1 MIVIEDEAREVGAF
15 LAWVIVAGVAVGPRP
30 EPLDALIERLEDRIR
45 RERTLEFLK
54 DDPIVRAYRK
64 FFWKVGIDPTKTR
77 PSAEALARRV
87 LRGSRIP
94 AINNVVDAGNAASL
108 ETMIPIGL
116 YDVKKLEGRLRL
128 RRAVPGEEF
137 RPIGGRAERLTGREI
152 VLADDA
158 RVVHLFPHRDSDE
171 TKVTEGTNEVL
182 VVACGVPGVEEGL
195 VVRAASLAAR
205 LIAEHCGGEVLER
218 VSLQT

>member
-1 MIVIEDEAREVGAF
+1 MILVEEGAREAGAF
-15 LAWVIVAGVAVGPRP
+15 LAWVTVAGVSVGPRP
-30 EPLDALIERLEDRIR
+30 DPLDGLIAELEERVR
-45 RERTLEFLK
+45 RERTLESLK
-54 DDPIVRAYRK
+54 DDPVVRAYRR
-64 FFWKVGIDPTKTR
+64 FFWRVGIDPTKTR

-94 AINNVVDAGNAASL
+94 TINNVVDAGNAASL
-108 ETMIPIGL
+108 ETMVPIGL
-116 YDVKKLEGRLRL
+116 YDVARLEGVLRL

-137 RPIGGRAERLTGREI
+137 RPIGGRVERLTGREV
-152 VLADDA
+152 VLADDV

-171 TKVTEGTNEVL
+171 TKITEATGGVL

-195 VVRAASLAAR
+195 VARAAGLAAR
-205 LIAEHCGGEVLER
+205 LIAEHCGGEVLGR